1 MGRVEDAQNMM
12 RKVEELERERERER
26 LAISNSTPR
35 VSQPLSVV
43 LVDLHLMFLLT
54 DFGWI

>member
-35 VSQPLSVV
+35 VS
-43 LVDLHLMFLLT
+43 
-54 DFGWI
+54 